1 MTSKTDNGFELD
13 SFERF
18 SDKLCEELISYLSIS
33 DKIRLECVSKQWK
46 SLIFNKQ
53 KSIVI
58 NCHKDRKDSIQ
69 VSTNITSDRNLFENI
84 LQKFAFIEQIYIL
97 CPTNNCKI
105 FEALLNNSNH
115 LKAISSSG
123 DFSNDEL
130 IKKFGQNCGQKLKCI
145 YENSNEE
152 QDLKKIFCLTPNLE
166 KINFFIRNYDFN
178 NEIYFSKLKEI
189 CFPLNMNLN
198 DFKTF
203 TSLYHKQIERIY
215 LEIRSEMNVVLNQ
228 LSRFVVLQQ
237 LMITINITSNSNL
250 EIEYLFKP
258 KENGLISIANKCK
271 SLKSLKIDMLSHITN
286 QLKDENLCENF
297 SGFTALEKLIFSPK
311 FGELNNINIEPLK
324 NCKNLNHLELNVYA
338 LRRKA
343 LEDIDL
349 YLPNLKTIVI
359 YLNYSF
365 RYKFNSGIFRKLAKC
380 KSLTK
385 LVINIDYSQI
395 FDSLINYVLKICSK
409 IREIYFDGIHFKIT
423 RKTLDLLNN
432 YAKNNP
438 KFDYEFNNKL
448 KKDEEIFPNDIK
460 RRQFYNLYVK
470 NW

>member
-1 MTSKTDNGFELD
+1 
-13 SFERF
+13 
-18 SDKLCEELISYLSIS
+18 
-33 DKIRLECVSKQWK
+33 
-46 SLIFNKQ
+46 
-53 KSIVI
+53 
-58 NCHKDRKDSIQ
+58 
-69 VSTNITSDRNLFENI
+69 
-84 LQKFAFIEQIYIL
+84 
-97 CPTNNCKI
+97 
-105 FEALLNNSNH
+105 
-115 LKAISSSG
+115 
-123 DFSNDEL
+123 
-130 IKKFGQNCGQKLKCI
+130 
-145 YENSNEE
+145 
-152 QDLKKIFCLTPNLE
+152 
-166 KINFFIRNYDFN
+166 
-178 NEIYFSKLKEI
+178 
-189 CFPLNMNLN
+189 
-198 DFKTF
+198 
-203 TSLYHKQIERIY
+203 
-215 LEIRSEMNVVLNQ
+215 MNVVLNQ

-271 SLKSLKIDMLSHITN
+271 SLKSLNIDMLFHITN

-311 FGELNNINIEPLK
+311 FSELNNINIEPLK
-324 NCKNLNHLELNVYA
+324 NCKNLNHLELNVYP
-338 LRRKA
+338 LRSKA
-343 LEDIDL
+343 LENIDL
-349 YLPNLKTIVI
+349 YLPNLKTIVV

-365 RYKFNSGIFRKLAKC
+365 RYNSGIFRKLAKC

-409 IREIYFDGIHFKIT
+409 IREIYFDGIRFKIT

-448 KKDEEIFPNDIK
+448 KNDEEFFPNHIK
-460 RRQFYNLYVK
+460 SRQFYNLYVK

>member
-1 MTSKTDNGFELD
+1 MTSKTKNGFELD

-53 KSIVI
+53 KSIII
-58 NCHKDRKDSIQ
+58 NYDKDRKDSIQ
-69 VSTNITSDRNLFENI
+69 VPTNITSDRKLLEDI
-84 LQKFAFIEQIYIL
+84 LQKFGFIEEIYIFS
-97 CPTNNCKI
+97 PTNNSKI
-105 FEALLNNSNH
+105 FEALINNSNH

-123 DFSNDEL
+123 DLSNDEVME
-130 IKKFGQNCGQKLKCI
+130 KFGQNCGQKLKCI
-145 YENSNEE
+145 YENSDEE
-152 QDLKKIFCLTPNLE
+152 QDLKKLFSLTPNLE
-166 KINFFIRNYDFN
+166 KIHFLRNYDIN
-178 NEIYFSKLKEI
+178 NEKYFSQLKEI

-198 DFKTF
+198 HFKTF

-215 LEIRSEMNVVLNQ
+215 LEIRSEMNVFLDE
-228 LSRFVVLQQ
+228 LSRFEKLQEFKV
-237 LMITINITSNSNL
+237 TVNITSNSNL

-258 KENGLISIANKCK
+258 KENGLISIGNKCK
-271 SLKSLKIDMLSHITN
+271 SLKSLKIDMLSYITN
-286 QLKDENLCENF
+286 QLKDYNLCQNF

-311 FGELNNINIEPLK
+311 LSGLINMNIEPLK
-324 NCKNLNHLELNVYA
+324 NCQNLNHLNLNVYH

-343 LEDIDL
+343 LENIDL

-359 YLNYSF
+359 NLNYSF
-365 RYKFNSGIFRKLAKC
+365 RYNSGIFRKLAKC

-385 LVINIDYSQI
+385 LVININYSEI

-409 IREIYFDGIHFKIT
+409 IRGIYFDGIHFNIT

-432 YAKNNP
+432 YAKNNS

-448 KKDEEIFPNDIK
+448 KKDEEFFPNYIK
-460 RRQFYNLYVK
+460 RRKFYNLYVK